1 MVEREQVGLEELGSV
16 ELGGLDVA
24 SCARAAPEFD
34 LGWGGDVGQVLV
46 DEREA
51 PLGWDAGQQVAS
63 VAAEL
68 DRSTVGEVSEDVLA
82 RDRQA
87 LVVEVGDRER
97 VEIEDLRG
105 AERVETVPGS
115 DDQDVFHRDLFREPR
130 EGPERDRKPRLRGD
144 GSSG

>member
-16 ELGGLDVA
+16 ELGGLEEA

-51 PLGWDAGQQVAS
+51 PLGWDAGQQVAG
-63 VAAEL
+63 VEAEL
-68 DRSTVGEVSEDVLA
+68 DLSGVIEMSEDVLA

-87 LVVEVGDRER
+87 LLVEVGDRER
-97 VEIEDLRG
+97 VEVEDLGG
-105 AERVETVPGS
+105 AERVETVSRS
-115 DDQDVFHRDLFREPR
+115 DDQHVLHRDSFRESR
-130 EGPERDRKPRLRGD
+130 EGPEGDREPRLLG
-144 GSSG
+144 